1 MQENIQ
7 KIFFDFE
14 IISFEL
20 VALDTL
26 FYWQRILVIECQYVN
41 SLNISDTTKMEYFE
55 LILFLKAQKIWQK
68 YWRENL
74 RSVSDLL
81 TCWLSISVLTWRFV
95 GI

>member
-7 KIFFDFE
+7 KIFLDFE

-55 LILFLKAQKIWQK
+55 LILFLNAQKIWQK

>member
-55 LILFLKAQKIWQK
+55 LILFLNAQKIWQK

-81 TCWLSISVLTWRFV
+81 TCSLSISVLTWRFV

>member
-20 VALDTL
+20 VALGTL

-55 LILFLKAQKIWQK
+55 LILFLNAQKIWQK

>member
-41 SLNISDTTKMEYFE
+41 SLNISNTTKMEYFE
-55 LILFLKAQKIWQK
+55 LILFLNAQKIWQK

>member
-14 IISFEL
+14 IIPFEL

-55 LILFLKAQKIWQK
+55 LILFLNAQKIWQK

>member
-55 LILFLKAQKIWQK
+55 LILFLNAQKIWQK

-74 RSVSDLL
+74 RSVWDLL

>member
-55 LILFLKAQKIWQK
+55 LILFLNAQKIWQK

-74 RSVSDLL
+74 RSVSDVL

>member
-55 LILFLKAQKIWQK
+55 LILFLNAQKIWQK